1 MNKVTTKLT
10 STGIYSK
17 LIRVFAL
24 QVLFISVITVLGV
37 YAATN
42 VVEKVL
48 VRKAL
53 EGEADHFWA
62 LHDQNPN
69 QTTPNTDN
77 LEGFLA
83 PNQDLSQIPETIRSI
98 QPGFGRVEFRGRNPL
113 IYVEDR
119 DNHRL
124 FLIFDE
130 ESVSKLGFYFGVVP
144 LSLALIVIY
153 ISAWFAYKQSRKTLS
168 PMVSLANI
176 VRKFNVE
183 KQDLDALEIDHL
195 NTMNTDDE
203 VRTLIDALNVF
214 THRIRELVTRERQFT
229 RDASHELRTPLT
241 VIQGSAELL
250 SNDHSLTD
258 RQNQAIQ
265 RILSTCKDMNSL
277 VETLL
282 LLARGENPAQIADPV
297 IVNDVV
303 SLLVEQIDRSHNKD
317 QHVSLNIIANDLL
330 SVTAPSQ
337 AVGIVLGNL
346 IRNACNYT
354 QEGKVDIVINKNNV
368 VVTDTGHGMSAEELP
383 ELIKPFE
390 RSASQADTNGHGLG
404 LDIVKRLCE
413 RFGWELNIDSSTDT
427 GTSGKRQ
434 LLLEPMF
441 IGYDR
446 ESC

>member
-1 MNKVTTKLT
+1 MNKLTSKLS

-17 LIRVFAL
+17 LVRVFAL
-24 QVLFISVITVLGV
+24 QVLFISIITVLGV

-53 EGEADHFWA
+53 EGEADHFWI
-62 LHDQNPN
+62 LHDQNPE

-83 PNQDLSQIPETIRSI
+83 PNQDLSQIPTAIKSI
-98 QPGFGRVEFRGRNPL
+98 KPGFGRVEFRGRNPI

-119 DNHRL
+119 NNHRL

-130 ESVSKLGFYFGVVP
+130 ESVSNLGFYFGVVP

-153 ISAWFAYKQSRKTLS
+153 ISAWFAYRQSRKTLS

-176 VRKFNVE
+176 VRQFNVD
-183 KQDLDALEIDHL
+183 KQDLDELEIDHL
-195 NTMNTDDE
+195 NTINTDDE
-203 VRTLIDALNVF
+203 VRTLIDALNLF

-250 SNDHSLTD
+250 ARDQSLNDKQT
-258 RQNQAIQ
+258 QAIE

-282 LLARGENPAQIADPV
+282 LLARGEDPSQITEPV

-303 SLLVEQIDRSHNKD
+303 TLLVEQIDRSHNTDK
-317 QHVSLNIIANDLL
+317 HVSLNIISNEII

-337 AVGIVLGNL
+337 AIGIVLGNL

-354 QEGKVDIVINKNNV
+354 QDGKVDIVINKDEV
-368 VVTDTGHGMSAEELP
+368 IVSDTGYGMSKDELP

-390 RSASQADTNGHGLG
+390 RSAQQPESTGYGLG

-413 RFGWELNIDSSTDT
+413 RFGWQLNIDSSLDV
-427 GTSGKRQ
+427 GTSVVIR
-434 LLLEPMF
+434 F
-441 IGYDR
+441 
-446 ESC
+446 

>member
-1 MNKVTTKLT
+1 MNNTRTKLS

-17 LIRVFAL
+17 LVRVFAL
-24 QVLFISVITVLGV
+24 QVLFISIITVLGV
-37 YAATN
+37 YVATN

-48 VRKAL
+48 IKKAL

-69 QTTPNTDN
+69 QATPNTDN

-83 PNQDLSQIPETIRSI
+83 PNRELSQIPAAIKSVE
-98 QPGFGRVEFRGRNPL
+98 PGFGRVKFRSRNPL

-119 DNHRL
+119 NNHRL

-130 ESVSKLGFYFGVVP
+130 ESVSNLGFYFGVVP

-153 ISAWFAYKQSRKTLS
+153 ISAWFAYRQSRKTLS

-176 VRKFNVE
+176 VRQFNVG
-183 KQDLDALEIDHL
+183 KQDLDELEIDHL
-195 NTMNTDDE
+195 NTINTDDE

-250 SNDHSLTD
+250 ARDQSLNDKQT
-258 RQNQAIQ
+258 QAIE
-265 RILSTCKDMNSL
+265 RILNTCKDMNSL

-282 LLARGENPAQIADPV
+282 LLARGEDPSQIAESV
-297 IVNDVV
+297 VVNDVV
-303 SLLVEQIDRSHNKD
+303 ALLVEQIDRSHNKD
-317 QHVSLNIIANDLL
+317 KHVSLNIISNELL
-330 SVTAPSQ
+330 SVTAPTQ

-354 QEGKVDIVINKNNV
+354 QDGKIDIVINNNSV
-368 VVTDTGHGMSAEELP
+368 IVSDTGYGMSQDELP
-383 ELIKPFE
+383 DLIKPFE
-390 RSASQADTNGHGLG
+390 RSTSQPEGTGYGLG

-413 RFGWELNIDSSTDT
+413 RFGWQLEIDSSLDV
-427 GTSGKRQ
+427 GTSIRVS
-434 LLLEPMF
+434 F
-441 IGYDR
+441 R
-446 ESC
+446 T

>member
-1 MNKVTTKLT
+1 MNTLSKALS

-17 LIRVFAL
+17 LVRVFAL
-24 QVLFISVITVLGV
+24 QVLFISIITVLGV

-48 VRKAL
+48 VRQAL

-62 LHDQNPN
+62 LHDQNPD
-69 QTTPNTDN
+69 QATPNTDN

-83 PNQDLSQIPETIRSI
+83 PNLDLSQIPQAIRTIE
-98 QPGFGRVEFRGRNPL
+98 PGFGRVEFRNRNPL

-119 DNHRL
+119 NNHRL

-130 ESVSKLGFYFGVVP
+130 QSVSQLGFYFGVVP

-153 ISAWFAYKQSRKTLS
+153 ISAWFAYRQSRKTLS

-176 VRKFNVE
+176 VRQFNVE

-195 NTMNTDDE
+195 NTINTDDE
-203 VRTLIDALNVF
+203 VRTLIDALNIF
-214 THRIRELVTRERQFT
+214 TDRIRELVTRERQFT

-250 SNDHSLTD
+250 ARDKTLNDKQDQSV
-258 RQNQAIQ
+258 Q
-265 RILSTCKDMNSL
+265 RILNTCKDMNSL

-282 LLARGENPAQIADPV
+282 LLARGEDPSQITEPV

-303 SLLVEQIDRSHNKD
+303 TLLVEQIDRSHNQDK
-317 QHVSLNIIANDLL
+317 HVSLKISSNNLL
-330 SVTAPSQ
+330 SVSAPSQ
-337 AVGIVLGNL
+337 AIGMVLGNL

-354 QEGKVDIVINKNNV
+354 QDGQIDIIINKDSV
-368 VVTDTGHGMSAEELP
+368 TVTDTGHGMSAEELP
-383 ELIKPFE
+383 DLIKPFE
-390 RSASQADTNGHGLG
+390 RSADQADTSGYGLG

-413 RFGWELNIDSSTDT
+413 RFGWQLNIDSSVDV
-427 GTSGKRQ
+427 GTSVRVK
-434 LLLEPMF
+434 F
-441 IGYDR
+441 IAAL
-446 ESC
+446 